1 MEDKLKMNFF
11 KKLWY
16 SIARP
21 SKYEKLRNL
30 GIGKAI
36 QYFFSL
42 ISILA
47 IVLAIIAAFLQIKVV
62 NNAIVY
68 LDEKIPEFK
77 FKDNKL
83 TLENEDATILDDE
96 RITSYLGNKIVIN
109 TLIKKEDAI
118 NQYKDLATEKN
129 KVLIFLNEE
138 YILIS
143 NKYNSES
150 KNDEGIENKKYSEIS
165 SKYIKDTS
173 YEYSKKDV
181 IEYLKKRTTYTYY
194 TAQYFVIYF
203 GSIMIIYGIYI
214 ILISLSLWLVTK
226 ILKVKWTL
234 KETVMNTIYAS
245 SLSMIVYVLYMI
257 VSYFTRFKF
266 SIMDIFIILL
276 IFIYLY
282 LLVWRQKKK
291 EIK

>member
-1 MEDKLKMNFF
+1 MEDNLKINFF

-21 SKYEKLRNL
+21 SKFEILREL

-36 QYFFSL
+36 KYIISL

-47 IVLAIIAAFLQIKVV
+47 MVLAIIASFLQIKVV
-62 NNAIVY
+62 NNAIAY

-83 TLENEDATILDDE
+83 TLENADATILDDE
-96 RITSYLGNKIVIN
+96 KIISYLGNKIVIN
-109 TLIKKEDAI
+109 TSMKKENAI
-118 NQYKDLATEKN
+118 DQYRDLATEKN

-143 NKYNSES
+143 NKYNPES
-150 KNDEGIENKKYSEIS
+150 KNDEGIENKKYLEIAP
-165 SKYIKDTS
+165 KYIKDTS

-194 TAQYFVIYF
+194 IAQYFVIYF
-203 GSIMIIYGIYI
+203 GSIIILYGIYI

-226 ILKVKWTL
+226 ILKVKWAL
-234 KETVMNTIYAS
+234 KESIINTIYAS

-257 VSYFTRFKF
+257 ISYFTRFR
-266 SIMDIFIILL
+266 IAIIDILIIFL

-282 LLVWRQKKK
+282 LLVWKQKKK
-291 EIK
+291 MK